1 MLRPSACS
9 VTPVLPARLSNLELQ
24 LEYPWTSVTS
34 VDNAAEQP
42 LDLRPLLEYVSVHTW
57 LDGLRQ
63 HWGGDPVSDDPE
75 RLPILEAFC
84 RHINRDPDQIIK
96 ETTMIKDGEKRIRI
110 KGRERYAG
118 LIDDFQAQVEGSRFK
133 KGKWGNTVRSFLIH
147 NGVLL
152 AQGMQPGAD

>member
-1 MLRPSACS
+1 MSETTDEQPQLRPMADYAS
-9 VTPVLPARLSNLELQ
+9 VR
-24 LEYPWTSVTS
+24 
-34 VDNAAEQP
+34 
-42 LDLRPLLEYVSVHTW
+42 TW

-63 HWGGDPVSDDPE
+63 HWGGDPETEDPE

-84 RHINRDPDQIIK
+84 RFAGVDPDQIVK

-118 LIDDFQAQVEGSRFK
+118 LIDEFQAQVEGSRFK
-133 KGKWGNTVRSFLIH
+133 KGKWGNIVRSFLIH

-152 AQGMQPGAD
+152 AQGMQPGSE

>member
-1 MLRPSACS
+1 MTETSDEQPQLRPMADYAT
-9 VTPVLPARLSNLELQ
+9 VQV
-24 LEYPWTSVTS
+24 
-34 VDNAAEQP
+34 
-42 LDLRPLLEYVSVHTW
+42 W

-63 HWGGDPVSDDPE
+63 HWGGDPETEDPE

-84 RHINRDPDQIIK
+84 RFGGVDPDQIIK

-152 AQGMQPGAD
+152 AQGMQPGTE